1 MKIQKIRIQRISNIL
16 NYKLYS
22 FFEIM
27 KALFIGRFQPFH
39 NGHLK
44 VVQKISKEYDEII
57 IGIGSSQYSDT
68 IDNPF
73 TAEERQEM
81 INQTLKKVGIK
92 NYKIILIPDIHNPPK
107 WVDHVLKIFKD
118 FDVVISNS
126 ELTNYLFSDKGFKVI
141 KTPLYDKDK
150 FSGKEIRKR
159 IRENK
164 QWDNLVPKEIS
175 IIIKKNI
182 E

>member
-1 MKIQKIRIQRISNIL
+1 
-16 NYKLYS
+16 
-22 FFEIM
+22 M

-44 VVQKISKEYDEII
+44 VIQKISKEYDEII

-73 TAEERQEM
+73 TAKQREEM
-81 INQTLKKVGIK
+81 INQALKKVGVK

-107 WVDHVLKIFKD
+107 WVDHVLKIYKD

-126 ELTNYLFSDKGFKVI
+126 DHTYHLFNDKGFKVI
-141 KTPLYDKDK
+141 QTPFYDKDIY
-150 FSGKEIRKR
+150 SGKEIRKR
-159 IRENK
+159 IRNNQ
-164 QWDNLVPKEIS
+164 QWDNLVPDEVLK
-175 IIIKKNI
+175 IIKKIRNL
-182 E
+182 